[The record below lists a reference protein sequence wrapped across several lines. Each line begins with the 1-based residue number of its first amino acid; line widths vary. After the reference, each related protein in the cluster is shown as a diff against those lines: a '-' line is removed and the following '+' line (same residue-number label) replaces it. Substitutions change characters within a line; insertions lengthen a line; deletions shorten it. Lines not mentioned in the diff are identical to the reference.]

1 MSNEN
6 TKEQVELIEVDLA
19 GTVCVE
25 HIKDVV
31 NLFRLQIG
39 HVVHHLVE
47 LNICTTSILHRYSLR
62 IAEQLRRPLAKG
74 ATFSATRTQNAL
86 SLLLE

>member
-6 TKEQVELIEVDLA
+6 TEEQVELVEVHLA
-19 GTVCVE
+19 RTVCVE
-25 HIKDVV
+25 HIKHII

-47 LNICTTSILHRYSLR
+47 LNVCT
-62 IAEQLRRPLAKG
+62 P
-74 ATFSATRTQNAL
+74 
-86 SLLLE
+86 